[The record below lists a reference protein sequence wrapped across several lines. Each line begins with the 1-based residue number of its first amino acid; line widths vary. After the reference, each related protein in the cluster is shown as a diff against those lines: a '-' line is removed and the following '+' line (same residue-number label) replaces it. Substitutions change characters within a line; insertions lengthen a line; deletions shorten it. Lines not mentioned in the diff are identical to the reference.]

1 MQLRNFLFSSSL
13 LALASVLG
21 GCGGSAV
28 SSAEGKEPS
37 CREFCA
43 QQSSCSELIDQ
54 TSCENSCND
63 TTAVSRGGQ
72 EVLTK
77 CVEEAGCEATN
88 LLTLVDC
95 IDDGLDDLP
104 RSPTATSFCEE
115 TSPTLAELCDQPP
128 GDSAACLEGI
138 PLLSD
143 ELLTDLG
150 ECAERTSCES
160 AQQCA
165 VLALLGNVD
174 TALLSNPTIQGA
186 LGGSGLGGLLGGG
199 LGGMTPPGGTPP
211 AEEMTPP
218 EETTPPGG
226 TTTPG
231 GSTPPGGAPSG
242 GTGGGAN

>member
-1 MQLRNFLFSSSL
+1 MKLHTFLFVPSL
-13 LALASVLG
+13 VALAAFLG
-21 GCGGSAV
+21 ACGGSAV

-43 QQSSCSELIDQ
+43 QQASCSELIDAS
-54 TSCENSCND
+54 SCESSCND

-77 CVEEAGCEATN
+77 CVAETGCDQSN
-88 LLTLVDC
+88 LLSLVDC

-115 TSPTLAELCDQPP
+115 TSPALAELCEQETSDP
-128 GDSAACLEGI
+128 AACLEGI

-143 ELLTDLG
+143 ELLTDMQ
-150 ECAERTSCES
+150 ECAERTTCQS
-160 AQQCA
+160 AQQCV

-186 LGGSGLGGLLGGG
+186 LGGSGLGGLLGSG
-199 LGGMTPPGGTPP
+199 LGGMTPGGTPP
-211 AEEMTPP
+211 AEEMTPD
-218 EETTPPGG
+218 EEATPPGG

-231 GSTPPGGAPSG
+231 GSTPPSG
-242 GTGGGAN
+242 GTGGSAN